1 MLCYLI
7 LHRIPLKN
15 NGKWYNS
22 HMAEKIFHSIG
33 GSRGKADHPG
43 QGQKPVSRISVRT
56 LVEFLLRSGDLDS
69 RAQRGMDVEAALAGG
84 RIHRKLQKAEKGDY
98 AAEVMLSR
106 DTEFEDLVIRVEGR
120 ADGIIGYRGLQEAGK
135 TAEITDEQAE
145 MKGLSKNVLDYL
157 KKPVGMRVLLMRVQH
172 YLNLTAAR
180 TDTGA
185 LDREMLSSLPESLTE
200 REQDVARLMAQFR
213 SDREISEMLNISMP
227 YTKKL
232 VGIVKEKLGLEKR
245 GDIRRFLRK

>member
-1 MLCYLI
+1 MKRKILIVDDDRAMLDMMKQTLGPYYEVL
-7 LHRIPLKN
+7 
-15 NGKWYNS
+15 S
-22 HMAEKIFHSIG
+22 AAS
-33 GSRGKADHPG
+33 GSEALR
-43 QGQKPVSRISVRT
+43 
-56 LVEFLLRSGDLDS
+56 LLRSAGTAGTEIPDLILLDIDMPCMNGYEVLERMNGDEELKKIP
-69 RAQRGMDVEAALAGG
+69 VVFL
-84 RIHRKLQKAEKGDY
+84 
-98 AAEVMLSR
+98 
-106 DTEFEDLVIRVEGR
+106 T
-120 ADGIIGYRGLQEAGK
+120 GL
-135 TAEITDEQAE
+135 TDEQAE

-245 GDIRRFLRK
+245 VDIRRFLRK

>member
-1 MLCYLI
+1 MKSKILIVDDDRAMLEMMKQTLGPYYEVLSASSGSEALQMLRSACTAGTEIPDLI
-7 LHRIPLKN
+7 LLDIDMPCMNGYEVLERMNGDEALKKIP
-15 NGKWYNS
+15 
-22 HMAEKIFHSIG
+22 
-33 GSRGKADHPG
+33 
-43 QGQKPVSRISVRT
+43 VV
-56 LVEFLLRSGDLDS
+56 FL
-69 RAQRGMDVEAALAGG
+69 
-84 RIHRKLQKAEKGDY
+84 
-98 AAEVMLSR
+98 
-106 DTEFEDLVIRVEGR
+106 T
-120 ADGIIGYRGLQEAGK
+120 GL
-135 TAEITDEQAE
+135 TDEQAE

-180 TDTGA
+180 SDTGA
-185 LDREMLSSLPESLTE
+185 LDREMLASLPESLTE

-245 GDIRRFLRK
+245 GDIRRFIRK

>member
-1 MLCYLI
+1 MKSKILIVDDDRAMLEMMKQTLGPYYEVL
-7 LHRIPLKN
+7 
-15 NGKWYNS
+15 S
-22 HMAEKIFHSIG
+22 ASS
-33 GSRGKADHPG
+33 GSEALR
-43 QGQKPVSRISVRT
+43 
-56 LVEFLLRSGDLDS
+56 LLRSAGTAGAETPDLILLDIDMPCMNGYEVLERMNGDEELKKIP
-69 RAQRGMDVEAALAGG
+69 VVFL
-84 RIHRKLQKAEKGDY
+84 
-98 AAEVMLSR
+98 
-106 DTEFEDLVIRVEGR
+106 T
-120 ADGIIGYRGLQEAGK
+120 GL
-135 TAEITDEQAE
+135 TDEQAE

-180 TDTGA
+180 ADTGA
-185 LDREMLSSLPESLTE
+185 LDREMPLTE

>member
-7 LHRIPLKN
+7 LQRIHLKN

-22 HMAEKIFHSIG
+22 PMAEKIFHSIG

-106 DTEFEDLVIRVEGR
+106 DTEWSFLPMMHRPVAER
-120 ADGIIGYRGLQEAGK
+120 K
-135 TAEITDEQAE
+135 T
-145 MKGLSKNVLDYL
+145 
-157 KKPVGMRVLLMRVQH
+157 
-172 YLNLTAAR
+172 
-180 TDTGA
+180 
-185 LDREMLSSLPESLTE
+185 SSEST
-200 REQDVARLMAQFR
+200 VTPFFR
-213 SDREISEMLNISMP
+213 SSACSSSGVNFISSES
-227 YTKKL
+227 
-232 VGIVKEKLGLEKR
+232 
-245 GDIRRFLRK
+245 

>member
-1 MLCYLI
+1 MKSKILIVDDDRAMLDMMKQTLGPYYEVL
-7 LHRIPLKN
+7 
-15 NGKWYNS
+15 S
-22 HMAEKIFHSIG
+22 AAS
-33 GSRGKADHPG
+33 GSEALR
-43 QGQKPVSRISVRT
+43 
-56 LVEFLLRSGDLDS
+56 LLRSAGTAGTEIPDLILLDIDMPCMNGYEVLERMNGD
-69 RAQRGMDVEAALAGG
+69 EALKK
-84 RIHRKLQKAEKGDY
+84 IPVVFL
-98 AAEVMLSR
+98 
-106 DTEFEDLVIRVEGR
+106 T
-120 ADGIIGYRGLQEAGK
+120 GL
-135 TAEITDEQAE
+135 TDEQAE
-145 MKGLSKNVLDYL
+145 MKGLSQNVLDYL

-180 TDTGA
+180 SDTGA
-185 LDREMLSSLPESLTE
+185 LDREMLASLPESLTE